1 MTSSVRIFKVGDTV
15 LTKTDEG
22 PLLMDFPFYCVLQ
35 ALVNVH
41 LLFHLQYILSWRLFF
56 CSLQAYVTHL
66 HTKNASSHFADPE
79 GMCLLPILLQ
89 SRISCSFCLSLHYLF
104 SLLTAQRSYFC
115 SLTLVKH
122 YLSSAFD
129 LVLLPLNFHEF

>member
-1 MTSSVRIFKVGDTV
+1 MPSSVRIFKAGDTV

-35 ALVNVH
+35 ALFNVH
-41 LLFHLQYILSWRLFF
+41 LLFYLQYIISWWLFSF
-56 CSLQAYVTHL
+56 SLQAYVTHL
-66 HTKNASSHFADPE
+66 HTKNASSHFADLQ
-79 GMCLLPILLQ
+79 GMCLLTILLQ

-104 SLLTAQRSYFC
+104 SLLNAQQFYFC

-129 LVLLPLNFHEF
+129 LVLLPLNSHEV